1 MYVSVI
7 VPHYNDLGA
16 LDICLSALANQSYP
30 AEQTEIIVADNASP
44 QGRDAVEKLVGKR
57 ARLVTVPRRG
67 AGPARNGGVVASRG
81 EILAFVDSDCRP
93 DPNWLE
99 HGVQALADYD
109 IVGGRV
115 DVLVADRDLMTPAE
129 AFECVFAF
137 NIEQYVTKKGFVGSG
152 NLFCRRAI
160 FDTVGPFGTG
170 ISEDVDWSH
179 RAADKQFRIGYGQNA
194 VVSHPAR
201 RSWLELKDKWSR
213 INSET
218 FELTMRQPTGHISW
232 LAICLLLPASA
243 LVHTP
248 RVLLSKRIRG
258 KQKLDALG
266 MLYKLRFWRM
276 YDYCRLFLRGSKA

>member
-7 VPHYNDLGA
+7 VPHYNDLEA
-16 LDICLSALANQSYP
+16 LDICLSALTSQSFP
-30 AEQTEIIVADNASP
+30 AGQTEIIVADNASP

-57 ARLVTVPRRG
+57 ARVVTVQQRG
-67 AGPARNGGVVASRG
+67 AGPARNGGVIASKG

-93 DPNWLE
+93 DPNWLAQ
-99 HGVQALADYD
+99 GVAALVDFD

-115 DVLVADRDLMTPAE
+115 DVLVNDPDHMTPVE

-152 NLFCRRAI
+152 NLFCRRAV
-160 FDTVGPFGTG
+160 FDAVGQFGAG

-179 RAADKQFRIGYGQNA
+179 RAADKHFRIGYGRK
-194 VVSHPAR
+194 VIVSHPAR
-201 RSWLELKDKWSR
+201 HSWLELKSKWSR

-218 FELTMRQPTGHISW
+218 FALIMRRKSGRISW
-232 LAICLLLPASA
+232 LAICLMLPASA

-248 RVLLSKRIRG
+248 RVLLSRRIKG
-258 KQKLDALG
+258 QQKLGALG
-266 MLYKLRFWRM
+266 MLYRLRFWRM
-276 YDYCRLFLRGSKA
+276 YDYGRLLVRGSKA